1 MNWRTEL
8 FPNHSAV
15 KIRLA
20 GPVFTIG
27 SCFAD
32 EIGNRLTESK
42 FQVAVNPFGTVY
54 NPVSIH
60 RLLNFGLTGELPSE
74 ESYGQQEEIYFN
86 YHFHSAFSSLKKE
99 ELQIRLEEVIA
110 QTNLFL
116 KKAEWI
122 LITYGTAWVYKQ
134 HNETIVANCHK
145 KPASHFT
152 KQLLTDYEVLD
163 SFAAFYTGL
172 KTINP
177 AAKLILTVSPV
188 RHLKDSLELNSVS
201 KSVLRMACHA
211 LVNQYPDVTY
221 FPAYEI
227 LMDDLRDYR
236 FYKKDL
242 IHPTE
247 EAIDYI
253 WTKFAE
259 TYFDEPTKKIMR
271 SWQHVKVDMAHRP
284 FHESSK
290 KHLHFLKSLLTR
302 MESFQPMLNVDQE
315 MAEIK
320 ARIGKHPHEY
330 NHGQ

>member
-8 FPNHSAV
+8 IPSLSTD
-15 KIRLA
+15 KIRLTT
-20 GPVFTIG
+20 PVFTIG

-32 EIGNRLTESK
+32 EIGHRLTDNK
-42 FQVAVNPFGTVY
+42 FQAAVNPFGTVY

-60 RLLNFGLTGELPSE
+60 RLLNFGLTGELPPE
-74 ESYGQQEEIYFN
+74 ESYDQQEEIYFN
-86 YHFHSAFSSLKKE
+86 FHFHSVFSSLKKD
-99 ELQIRLEEVIA
+99 ELQIRLKEVIA
-110 QTNLFL
+110 KSNSFL
-116 KKAEWI
+116 KMAEWI
-122 LITYGTAWVYKQ
+122 IITYGTAWVYKR

-145 KPASHFT
+145 KSASHFT
-152 KQLLTDYEVLD
+152 KQLLTDCEIID
-163 SFAAFYTGL
+163 SFASFYTLL

-177 AAKLILTVSPV
+177 SAKLILTVSPV
-188 RHLKDSLELNSVS
+188 RHIKDSLELNSVS
-201 KSVLRMACHA
+201 KSVLRTACHT
-211 LVNQYPDVTY
+211 LVNRYPDVTY

-253 WTKFAE
+253 WTKFTE
-259 TYFDEPTKKIMR
+259 TYFDEPTKKIMMA
-271 SWQHVKVDMAHRP
+271 WQHVKVDMAHRP

-302 MESFQPMLNVDQE
+302 IESFQSMLNVDQE
-315 MAEIK
+315 IAEIK
-320 ARIGKHPHEY
+320 TRIVKHPHAY